1 MIFCELEKLLLPK
14 KSKKPIAKKLCNLT
28 PIATKTTPMPK
39 LTLKRSTKPTIPSE
53 MSKRKNSMI
62 CLEVLETLQE
72 IHFLDHE
79 IATLE
84 LHRVLIFQI
93 FSLSLGEEVQ
103 ELQVNMIL
111 ETYLEVLRPPLV
123 SLANIVNHQK
133 KSLLT

>member
-1 MIFCELEKLLLPK
+1 
-14 KSKKPIAKKLCNLT
+14 
-28 PIATKTTPMPK
+28 
-39 LTLKRSTKPTIPSE
+39 
-53 MSKRKNSMI
+53 
-62 CLEVLETLQE
+62 LEVLETLQE